1 MKEIDEVK
9 VFEASDTFRK
19 VKARNKHRCNL
30 CGGRIEKGVNYYR
43 YIEKETG
50 WEQKACARHLNTKV
64 VSQFKNR
71 RREYAEKRERGKG
84 IVLETDASGTRGE
97 RWAFIVYFNG
107 QEIHRAHGYTPTQI
121 NYITPAEGYAV
132 LMAIKW
138 LSEEERRG
146 KIETNLPVSIGSD
159 NYAVLKKLDTQSER
173 GKYRNHWHELMQAL
187 LPYRREGRLF
197 IGLQDY
203 STADRYASKDAFESE

>member
-1 MKEIDEVK
+1 MIEIDGVK
-9 VFEASDTFRK
+9 VFEGSDIFRE
-19 VKARNKHRCNL
+19 VKAREEHICDL
-30 CGGRIEKGVNYYR
+30 CGQRIEKEEKYYR
-43 YIEKETG
+43 YIEKQTG
-50 WEQKACARHLNTKV
+50 GERKACLRHVNTEII
-64 VSQFKNR
+64 SQFKNR
-71 RREYAEKRERGKG
+71 RKEYVEKRERREG
-84 IVLETDASGTRGE
+84 IVLETDASGPEGE
-97 RWAFIVYFNG
+97 RWAFIVYLNG
-107 QEIHRAHGYTPTQI
+107 EEFYRDHGYTPRQI
-121 NYITPAEGYAV
+121 NDITPAEAYAV

-203 STADRYASKDAFESE
+203 STADRYASKDAFEPE